1 MYVLYAV
8 LHICR
13 IQKLFIDQANIS
25 WHICCLHESLA
36 CISKTRV
43 HGGQE
48 LFVKWQELFVKNIS
62 GISLSL
68 RILGLTVLSR
78 QGYMA
83 GKNYLSS
90 SKNYSSVFTNPC
102 LTVLSRQGYMAGKNY
117 LLKISLAYL
126 GLYESLAF
134 TVLSRQGYM
143 EGKAYLSSSK
153 NYLLKISLAYLCLY
167 ESLDCIIQT
176 RVHGGQELFVKQQEL
191 FVKNIS
197 WHICVFTNPWPVL
210 SRQGY
215 MAGKNYLSS
224 GKNYSLKI
232 SLALRILGLYYL
244 DKGTWQARIICQAAR
259 TIREKYLWH
268 ICGFTNPWPV
278 LSRQGYMVGKNYLS
292 SGKNYLLKCKQLV
305 YSNFSSSI
313 SMDPYKKVLL

>member
-1 MYVLYAV
+1 METFKTKEAITNCTSLRGNGRATS
-8 LHICR
+8 C
-13 IQKLFIDQANIS
+13 QNAATKGPNNCSQFFTSSFSADIS
-25 WHICCLHESLA
+25 RQLDIRTLCCTSYMPYPEVIYRLGKYLWHIRCLYESLA

-126 GLYESLAF
+126 GLYESFAF

-167 ESLDCIIQT
+167 ESLDCII
-176 RVHGGQELFVKQQEL
+176 
-191 FVKNIS
+191 
-197 WHICVFTNPWPVL
+197 
-210 SRQGY
+210 
-215 MAGKNYLSS
+215 
-224 GKNYSLKI
+224 
-232 SLALRILGLYYL
+232 
-244 DKGTWQARIICQAAR
+244 
-259 TIREKYLWH
+259 
-268 ICGFTNPWPV
+268 
-278 LSRQGYMVGKNYLS
+278 
-292 SGKNYLLKCKQLV
+292 
-305 YSNFSSSI
+305 
-313 SMDPYKKVLL
+313 